1 MSTDLDENQQQSPE
15 QVVTQTKTQAEG
27 ANGVGLEE
35 EAMGEESAAPDIG
48 FAFDADVDR
57 CMVIG
62 AGMTVSPAESLAV
75 ITANYKDIPGFSTNA
90 AGLGAVVRSVVTA
103 PAVDR
108 VTESLDIPCVQ
119 TPTGWK
125 WLSRATQACVDGG
138 LGARSGGAVLCG
150 EESFGLGSSLLP
162 EKDGIWTSLCWLS
175 VMAKRSMERAQSGT
189 GSDVDV
195 SVVSVREIMKAH
207 WQRFGRYF
215 TARLDFENLDAA

>member
-1 MSTDLDENQQQSPE
+1 MVLDTVSSSRTAVIQK
-15 QVVTQTKTQAEG
+15 QVVFTYLLLIPCQ
-27 ANGVGLEE
+27 
-35 EAMGEESAAPDIG
+35 
-48 FAFDADVDR
+48 
-57 CMVIG
+57 VIG

-150 EESFGLGSSLLP
+150 EESFGLG
-162 EKDGIWTSLCWLS
+162 KGG
-175 VMAKRSMERAQSGT
+175 ARA
-189 GSDVDV
+189 
-195 SVVSVREIMKAH
+195 
-207 WQRFGRYF
+207 
-215 TARLDFENLDAA
+215 